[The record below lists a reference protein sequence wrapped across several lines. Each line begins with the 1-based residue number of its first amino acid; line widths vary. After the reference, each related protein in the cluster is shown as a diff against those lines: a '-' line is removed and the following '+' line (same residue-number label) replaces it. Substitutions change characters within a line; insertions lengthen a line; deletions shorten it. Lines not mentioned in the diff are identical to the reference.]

1 MNNFARVFLKAKE
14 EQEIQQGF
22 PWVFDNEISRVK
34 YRRNETDEWQQT
46 SLEETLVPDGS
57 GVEVYTKAGG
67 FLGTGIINRKSKIT
81 IRIISAEHADKV
93 FEDTYAF
100 WEKRVFDA
108 VNIRRTHYA
117 ENDSYRLIFGE
128 ADFIPGLICERYCD
142 EGGTVYLVV
151 QFLSLSCEVF
161 KKEII
166 AALEKAC
173 RPFGIYER
181 SDAGVREKEG
191 LSETAG

>member
-67 FLGTGIINRKSKIT
+67 FLGTGIINR
-81 IRIISAEHADKV
+81 
-93 FEDTYAF
+93 
-100 WEKRVFDA
+100 
-108 VNIRRTHYA
+108 
-117 ENDSYRLIFGE
+117 
-128 ADFIPGLICERYCD
+128 
-142 EGGTVYLVV
+142 
-151 QFLSLSCEVF
+151 
-161 KKEII
+161 
-166 AALEKAC
+166 
-173 RPFGIYER
+173 
-181 SDAGVREKEG
+181 
-191 LSETAG
+191 